1 MARRRC
7 YRSKQQPTPE
17 QTAARRPVLKKNKPH
32 TNKPRNAYARA
43 KWLALGAMAVLAA
56 LLNRVLHDWIA
67 ALHLAVVIVFTLITV
82 GLAVHTLIVAIINR
96 SRRNGEDPGG
106 SGGGPGG
113 PGRGPDDPEI
123 TDPVGY
129 RDDFGLAA

>member
-1 MARRRC
+1 M
-7 YRSKQQPTPE
+7 
-17 QTAARRPVLKKNKPH
+17 LKKNKPH

-56 LLNRVLHDWIA
+56 LLNMVLHDWIA

-113 PGRGPDDPEI
+113 PERGPDDPEV